1 MKKDVKADFGII
13 NFWWCDDHGAI
24 LTAFAL
30 QQFLRKEGFSSE
42 LLKCWRYYDEKKREG
57 GISEVFEKQYMKSS
71 AKTYE
76 TYDDIFVG
84 KNNLQLNNDYIGFI
98 TGSDQVFRPEYV
110 PDSWYLSFVKGK
122 GKIAAAASF
131 GTDEF
136 ICDDI
141 ERFKRINDSLKSF
154 DYISVREDSGVVL
167 CKEKFNVDAAH
178 ILDPVFLIDR
188 GEYEKIIHNSSL
200 KKEKEYIFCYIRD
213 LTPDIKNKIVNMGA
227 ENKYEIVWCSE
238 NMPIE
243 DFLFNILNCS
253 YMITDSYHGMCFSI
267 IFNKDFLCIKNRER
281 GRARFDSLQRQLCLN
296 DSNFLNEN
304 ERMDKVEPIDYTGV
318 NDRLNKLSEEGKKWL
333 KNALEETYK
342 KYK

>member
-42 LLKCWRYYDEKKREG
+42 LLKCWRYCDEEKREG

-71 AKTYE
+71 VKTYK
-76 TYDDIFVG
+76 TYDDIFAE

-141 ERFKRINDSLKSF
+141 ERFKRISDSLRTF
-154 DYISVREDSGVVL
+154 DYISVREDSGIVL
-167 CKEKFNVDAAH
+167 CKEKFNVDAVH
-178 ILDPVFLIDR
+178 ILDPVFLIDKS
-188 GEYEKIIHNSSL
+188 EYVKIIHNSSL
-200 KKEKEYIFCYIRD
+200 KKEKEYIFCYVRD
-213 LTPDIKNKIVNMGA
+213 LTSEIKCKIINMEG
-227 ENKYEIVWCSE
+227 EKKYEIVWCSE
-238 NMPIE
+238 NMSIE
-243 DFLFNILNCS
+243 DFLFNILNCT

-267 IFNKDFLCIKNRER
+267 IFNKDFLCIRNKKR
-281 GRARFDSLQRQLCLN
+281 GRARFDSLQRQLCLK
-296 DSNFLNEN
+296 DSNFLDEN
-304 ERMDKVEPIDYTGV
+304 EQMDKVEPIDYTAI
-318 NDRLNKLSEEGKKWL
+318 NDKLDKLSEEGKKWL